1 MAIIESDKLLHWNY
15 FLAVEED
22 LHRLSRF
29 VDFSTANFNT
39 YSIEMVRILFAASA
53 EVDVVAKQLCEKI
66 QPSREAANIDHYRQ
80 IIKPH
85 TPVLTM
91 THVEIPRHGLTLN
104 PWASWAE
111 DLNPDWWKAYNSV
124 KHRRSDHFHD
134 ANLKNTLNSVAGLF
148 VILLFFHR
156 EQAAAGELTPNPSML
171 RLGAPVARDSL
182 FWSHTG
188 TFVYRLN
195 EVSE

>member
-104 PWASWAE
+104 PLASWAHVFFPICA
-111 DLNPDWWKAYNSV
+111 LVALGVAAWHP
-124 KHRRSDHFHD
+124 SDERLRWYLRG
-134 ANLKNTLNSVAGLF
+134 ALVAGLF

-171 RLGAPVARDSL
+171 RLGAPFARDSL